1 MRKIPSSK
9 KKRASEHL
17 LRQMGSEVSPTTDSL
32 KSLDKI
38 GGKTTFS
45 PKIASCF
52 ILGFA
57 NFISTGD
64 EKKTLSLLDFFSR
77 LSLS

>member
-1 MRKIPSSK
+1 MAKVFQTFVCWLQILLTRLKQEGEKEDEKNPLLQ

-38 GGKTTFS
+38 GGKTTF
-45 PKIASCF
+45 F
-52 ILGFA
+52 Q
-57 NFISTGD
+57 
-64 EKKTLSLLDFFSR
+64 R
-77 LSLS
+77 LHLVSF